1 MVAKSSRHREIRNF
15 AIDRITQ
22 LTPLHTTFR
31 RPSDLNA
38 SHWFA
43 TSFGAFAGTHLQAE
57 HVTLQPLTPRLLA
70 YFRNRPLH
78 SSQREELMSNGE
90 SFFHYDIAIT
100 PDFIGT
106 LLTLGADIRIVS
118 PDSLR
123 HHIALK
129 AQAIVDCCQSGEN
142 VE

>member
-1 MVAKSSRHREIRNF
+1 M
-15 AIDRITQ
+15 
-22 LTPLHTTFR
+22 
-31 RPSDLNA
+31 
-38 SHWFA
+38 
-43 TSFGAFAGTHLQAE
+43 QAE
-57 HVTLQPLTPRLLA
+57 RVTLQPLTPRLLA

-106 LLTLGADIRIVS
+106 LLTLGAEIRIVS